1 MNGEE
6 LNINMNNKEMH
17 KRFILADEPGRI
29 KKEYNTKDS
38 ILNIHQSF
46 SDSKPIL
53 NDGKPK
59 QKVITKYYKRG

>member
-6 LNINMNNKEMH
+6 LNINMNSKEIH
-17 KRFILADEPGRI
+17 KRFILEDEPDRI
-29 KKEYNTKDS
+29 KREYNNKNS

-59 QKVITKYYKRG
+59 QKVLSKYFKRS